1 MANQSVV
8 FGFTRVP
15 NFMDDYNIEFLVDDM
30 DGSTKNYAFV
40 IATSCPANI
49 DDCLDPD
56 DGTLNNDVVKYNIGD
71 DGDVALLYSKG
82 VNGNRT
88 ISLGASDVTIN
99 VGDNDIML
107 AGLFL
112 VSKASGY
119 VLAYS
124 ILARSVPITNQV
136 IFPATGLVWSIRNEG

>member
-1 MANQSVV
+1 MANQSVI

-15 NFMDDYNIEFLVDDM
+15 NFMDDYNIEFLVADM
-30 DGSTKNYAFV
+30 DGSNKNYAFV

-49 DDCLDPD
+49 DECLKN
-56 DGTLNNDVVKYNIGD
+56 DGTLNSSVVTHNIGD

-88 ISLGASDVTIN
+88 ISLGASDVVMD

-107 AGLFL
+107 NGLFL
-112 VSKASGY
+112 VSKSSGY

>member
-1 MANQSVV
+1 MTNQSVV

-15 NFMDDYNIEFLVDDM
+15 DFMDDYNIEFLVDDM
-30 DGSTKNYAFV
+30 DGSSKNYAFV
-40 IATSCPANI
+40 IATSCPSNI
-49 DDCLDPD
+49 TECLNSN
-56 DGTLNNDVVKYNIGD
+56 GTLSNDVVTYNIGD

-112 VSKASGY
+112 ISKSSGY